1 MNHSQ
6 PLCTH
11 YLQLAKCA
19 ISPDDFGGSDL
30 RYCPEFEELENEVAR
45 EATLHETAQTD
56 WKLVRERSETFLETQ
71 SKDLR
76 VVAWLAWSL
85 FQCESYKGLQAGL
98 AMLRY
103 LTSHHWDELHPQKPR
118 TRAAAVS
125 WLCLRL
131 EQIQFEQV
139 AIAGQLS
146 LFRQLMEDLH
156 TIEGSLS
163 LHLGAGAPLLLPLC
177 RRLEKLIAR
186 SSQGHPEPGSLGA
199 AFAQVKHVAE
209 QLIAP
214 GASVDNE
221 KNAHKALRTL
231 QDQTRPLCIYWLK
244 QKASDIRALRLAR
257 TLLWLPIEAQPE
269 HDAEKITALR
279 GVPADKLAGF
289 KERFAQRQYA
299 DLMIELEACMA
310 RSPFWL
316 DGQRFTWE
324 CLEALQAQYAMR
336 EVEIQLAL
344 FLQRLPGLEEL
355 QFHDGTPFADPQTR
369 LWIRTSVLPH
379 SKASEPP
386 PETLRPKGDDT
397 TAAWEQ
403 GLQDALSTL
412 QASGLKVAVQQL
424 KKEMRMAGSRRE
436 HFFWQLTLARLSFH
450 AKKYEL
456 ARVQLN
462 TLDKLLHSRGLN
474 DWEPDLVLDVLNLLH
489 TCCELLP
496 QNHEVREHKEEIHR
510 RLCHL
515 DVEVVLD

>member
-1 MNHSQ
+1 MNHTH

-11 YLQLAKCA
+11 YLQLARCA
-19 ISPDDFGGSDL
+19 ISPNNFAGNDL
-30 RYCPEFEELENEVAR
+30 RYCLEFEELENEIARDVA
-45 EATLHETAQTD
+45 LHETTQTD

-76 VVAWLAWSL
+76 VAAWLGWSL
-85 FQCESYKGLQAGL
+85 FQCESYRGLQAGL

-103 LTSHHWDELHPQKPR
+103 LISQHWGEVHPQKPR
-118 TRAAAVS
+118 TRAAALS
-125 WLCLRL
+125 WLFLRL

-139 AIAGQLS
+139 AIAGQLA
-146 LFRQLMEDLH
+146 LFQQLVDDLR

-163 LHLGAGAPLLLPLC
+163 LHLGEGAPLLLPLC
-177 RRLEKLIAR
+177 RRLDELLKR
-186 SSQGHPEPGSLGA
+186 SSQGHPEPGALGSA
-199 AFAQVKHVAE
+199 LAQVKHVAE

-221 KNAHKALRTL
+221 KTAHKALRTL
-231 QDQTRPLCIYWLK
+231 QDQSRPLCLYWLK

-257 TLLWLPIEAQPE
+257 TLLWLPIETLPE
-269 HDAEKITALR
+269 HNAEKITGLR
-279 GVPADKLAGF
+279 GVPADKLIGF
-289 KERFAQRQYA
+289 QERFSQRQYA
-299 DLMIELEACMA
+299 DLMTELEACTA

-324 CLEALQAQYAMR
+324 CLHALQAEQSMR
-336 EVEIQLAL
+336 EVEFQLAL
-344 FLQRLPGLEEL
+344 FLQRVPGLEEL
-355 QFHDGTPFADPQTR
+355 QFYDGTPFADPQTR
-369 LWIRTSVLPH
+369 LWIRASVLPH
-379 SKASEPP
+379 LKANEPP
-386 PETLRPKGDDT
+386 PDLHPKNGDGT
-397 TAAWEQ
+397 TALWEQ
-403 GLQDALSTL
+403 SLQNALPNL
-412 QASGLKVAVQQL
+412 QASGLKVAVQQF

-436 HFFWQLTLARLSFH
+436 HFHWQLALARLSFH

-456 ARVQLN
+456 ARVQL
-462 TLDKLLHSRGLN
+462 TALDKLLHSSGLN
-474 DWEPDLVLDVLNLLH
+474 DWEPDLALDVLNLLH